1 MASRLIR
8 RCSRRRFRTWAVGE
22 TFMPGRERLRILAI
36 ETVIAEELVEQGF
49 NGVFTVEPNAP
60 CVTSDG

>member
-1 MASRLIR
+1 
-8 RCSRRRFRTWAVGE
+8 VGE